1 MPPPLVV
8 AVFHLRLEEASKDS
22 SSSPTHAVT
31 LLYAALDDGLA
42 VSDDVDV
49 GPDAVAQN
57 LVQFE
62 VCIVVLLKFCTSEEA
77 PESFATSVA
86 VLGQSPCTNGQL

>member
-22 SSSPTHAVT
+22 SSSPAHAVT
-31 LLYAALDDGLA
+31 LLYATLDDDVA

-49 GPDAVAQN
+49 GPDAVAEN
-57 LVQFE
+57 LVQF
-62 VCIVVLLKFCTSEEA
+62 
-77 PESFATSVA
+77 
-86 VLGQSPCTNGQL
+86 

>member
-31 LLYAALDDGLA
+31 LLYAALDDDLA
-42 VSDDVDV
+42 DYDGIEPGAMVPPEALGAADD
-49 GPDAVAQN
+49 
-57 LVQFE
+57 
-62 VCIVVLLKFCTSEEA
+62 SY
-77 PESFATSVA
+77 
-86 VLGQSPCTNGQL
+86 